1 MLASCQSSIEQYEC
15 GSPAIHDLQQIA
27 SAADGVYGSRY
38 SGGGFG
44 GCVIGFVKPT
54 HAAVAAED
62 IQEAYRRQHPE
73 VADQAAVYL
82 AETADGA
89 RFL

>member
-1 MLASCQSSIEQYEC
+1 M
-15 GSPAIHDLQQIA
+15 GSANGAGPARDM
-27 SAADGVYGSRY
+27 
-38 SGGGFG
+38 GFG

-62 IQEAYRRQHPE
+62 IQEAYRKQHPE

-89 RFL
+89 NFL